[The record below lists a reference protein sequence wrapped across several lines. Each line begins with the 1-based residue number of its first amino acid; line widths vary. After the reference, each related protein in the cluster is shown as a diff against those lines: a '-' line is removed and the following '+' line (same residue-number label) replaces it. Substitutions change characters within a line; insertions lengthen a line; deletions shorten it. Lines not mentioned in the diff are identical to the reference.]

1 MTAAPWLGPLL
12 AGGWAFL
19 VVRLLRQRAAG
30 PAWRRF
36 FRQPT
41 AALGLGV
48 LAFFVALAVAAP
60 LIAPYRPSLQ
70 IDITGLQDQPPSWR
84 HPLGTDLYSRDVWSR
99 VVFGARV
106 SLGVGLLATLVGV
119 TLAAV
124 VGASAGYFRRAADGV
139 LMRLV
144 DVGLAVPR
152 IFLVLAAIAVGYRLD
167 AVPLALLLGLTGWF
181 GISRLVRA
189 DVLALREL
197 AFVDAA
203 RALGVR
209 PWRIIARHILPN
221 AAATLIVCTALG
233 VANMMLLEASLSF
246 LGVGVQPPTPSWGN
260 MIADARDQLA
270 TAPWGSLFPGLA
282 LTAVVMALH
291 AVADALRDALDPPPR
306 PEPYKVSV
314 AKPQHR

>member
-1 MTAAPWLGPLL
+1 MTAMPWLGL
-12 AGGWAFL
+12 ALAAGWAVL
-19 VVRLLRQRAAG
+19 VVRFTRQRAGG
-30 PAWRRF
+30 PAGQRF
-36 FRQPT
+36 FRSP
-41 AALGLGV
+41 AAAAGLGV
-48 LAFFVALAVAAP
+48 LAFFVALAIAAP

-70 IDITGLQDQPPSWR
+70 LDITGLQDQPPSWR
-84 HPLGTDLYSRDVWSR
+84 HPLGTDLYSRDIWSR

-119 TLAAV
+119 ALAAA
-124 VGASAGYFRRAADGV
+124 VGAAAGYFRRVADDV

-152 IFLVLAAIAVGYRLD
+152 IFIVLAAIAVGQRLG

-181 GISRLVRA
+181 GTSRLVRA
-189 DVLALREL
+189 DVLALREQ
-197 AFVDAA
+197 AWVDAA

-209 PWRIIARHILPN
+209 PWRIIARHVLPH

-291 AVADALRDALDPPPR
+291 VVADALRDALDPSMR
-306 PEPYKVSV
+306 
-314 AKPQHR
+314 A

>member
-1 MTAAPWLGPLL
+1 MSAAPL
-12 AGGWAFL
+12 AGLALAFAWAVL
-19 VVRLLRQRAAG
+19 VVRLLQHRAAG
-30 PAWRRF
+30 RAGQRF
-36 FRQPT
+36 FAHPT

-48 LAFFVALAVAAP
+48 LAFFVALAIAAP

-70 IDITGLQDQPPSWR
+70 LDITGLQDRPPSWR

-119 TLAAV
+119 GVAAL
-124 VGASAGYFRRAADGV
+124 VGAAAGYFRRLTDGV

-144 DVGLAVPR
+144 DIGLAVPR
-152 IFLVLAAIAVGYRLD
+152 IFLVLAAIAVGQRLS

-189 DVLALREL
+189 DVLALRDQP
-197 AFVDAA
+197 FVDAA
-203 RALGVR
+203 RALGVQ
-209 PWRIIARHILPN
+209 PWRIIGRHVLPN
-221 AAATLIVCTALG
+221 AAATLIVCTALS

-260 MIADARDQLA
+260 MIAEARDQLA
-270 TAPWGSLFPGLA
+270 TAPWASLFPGLA

-291 AVADALRDALDPPPR
+291 AVADALRDALDP
-306 PEPYKVSV
+306 
-314 AKPQHR
+314 ATGA